1 MSRVRDSVFVKELD
15 TLVQQNPNWNI
26 VDVGGGMYP
35 YKRANYIVD
44 FKEYGTVPERSF
56 GNWPHQYWNKD
67 TWIKSDICDTQ
78 TPLPFEDKF
87 FDFSIC
93 MHTLEDIR
101 NPIHVCHELMRI
113 SKRGYIETPSR
124 IDESIFNNSY
134 VGYANHRW
142 FVEDNKDELV
152 FTMKSHCIYESN
164 KMYLPSNY
172 QFLQKNDD
180 VMIFWWDDS
189 FKVKEDVI
197 IHMDEWKQKQL
208 NFINS
213 LNTPIK

>member
-1 MSRVRDSVFVKELD
+1 MSRVKDQIFVNELDSLVKE
-15 TLVQQNPNWNI
+15 NPTWNI

-44 FKEYGTVPERSF
+44 FKEFGTVPDRTF
-56 GNWPHQYWNKD
+56 GNWSDVYWNKD
-67 TWIKSDICDTQ
+67 TWIKADICDTQ

-124 IDESIFNNSY
+124 IDESITNQGY
-134 VGYANHRW
+134 AGYANHRW
-142 FVEDNKDELV
+142 FVESVNKELI
-152 FTMKSHCIYESN
+152 FTMKSHC
-164 KMYLPSNY
+164 MYSDRNGMTFPSDY
-172 QFLQKNDD
+172 HFKEKNDN
-180 VMIFWWDDS
+180 VLIYWWDDS
-189 FKVKEDVI
+189 FDVREDVI
-197 IHMDEWKQKQL
+197 IHMDEWKEKQR
-208 NFINS
+208 NFIRENR
-213 LNTPIK
+213 